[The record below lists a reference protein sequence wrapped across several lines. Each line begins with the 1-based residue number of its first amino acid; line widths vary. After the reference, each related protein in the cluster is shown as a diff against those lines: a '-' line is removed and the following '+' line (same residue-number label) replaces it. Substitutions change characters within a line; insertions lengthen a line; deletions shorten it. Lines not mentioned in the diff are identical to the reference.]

1 MEHQDRTDFR
11 LPIYRDAPIRH
22 KLIICEPLLSDID
35 FYNCL
40 DTWVEQ
46 VIVGGESGNRA
57 RICNYDWVLDIRQ
70 QCIEKNINFWFKQ
83 TGAYLLRTFIERR
96 IFVSYQASV
105 STLPGSKG
113 ENRYRIVCRIL
124 FFGNKTIFIYIPI
137 CTYGYAVCFHIHRV
151 RLYRGIRSSALI

>member
-57 RICNYDWVLDIRQ
+57 RICNYHGKVL
-70 QCIEKNINFWFKQ
+70 FSFKQ
-83 TGAYLLRTFIERR
+83 IGARLLKDGYLYHIKRR
-96 IFVSYQASV
+96 YQHSQARKAKID
-105 STLPGSKG
+105 T
-113 ENRYRIVCRIL
+113 E
-124 FFGNKTIFIYIPI
+124 
-137 CTYGYAVCFHIHRV
+137 
-151 RLYRGIRSSALI
+151 

>member
-1 MEHQDRTDFR
+1 MEHQDRTDFC

-57 RICNYDWVLDIRQ
+57 RICNYDWILNIRK
-70 QCIEKNINFWFKQ
+70 QCIHGKVLFSFKQ
-83 TGAYLLRTFIERR
+83 TGARLLKNGYLYHIKRR
-96 IFVSYQASV
+96 YQHSQARKAKID
-105 STLPGSKG
+105 T
-113 ENRYRIVCRIL
+113 E
-124 FFGNKTIFIYIPI
+124 
-137 CTYGYAVCFHIHRV
+137 
-151 RLYRGIRSSALI
+151 

>member
-46 VIVGGESGNRA
+46 VIVGGELN
-57 RICNYDWVLDIRQ
+57 IRK
-70 QCIEKNINFWFKQ
+70 QCIHGKVLFSFKQ
-83 TGAYLLRTFIERR
+83 IGARLLKDGYLYHIKRR
-96 IFVSYQASV
+96 YQHSQARKAKID
-105 STLPGSKG
+105 T
-113 ENRYRIVCRIL
+113 E
-124 FFGNKTIFIYIPI
+124 
-137 CTYGYAVCFHIHRV
+137 
-151 RLYRGIRSSALI
+151 

>member
-46 VIVGGESGNRA
+46 VIVGGESG
-57 RICNYDWVLDIRQ
+57 
-70 QCIEKNINFWFKQ
+70 IEYPEAVYSWQSPF
-83 TGAYLLRTFIERR
+83 
-96 IFVSYQASV
+96 
-105 STLPGSKG
+105 
-113 ENRYRIVCRIL
+113 L
-124 FFGNKTIFIYIPI
+124 F
-137 CTYGYAVCFHIHRV
+137 
-151 RLYRGIRSSALI
+151 

>member
-46 VIVGGESGNRA
+46 VIVGGE
-57 RICNYDWVLDIRQ
+57 
-70 QCIEKNINFWFKQ
+70 
-83 TGAYLLRTFIERR
+83 
-96 IFVSYQASV
+96 
-105 STLPGSKG
+105 
-113 ENRYRIVCRIL
+113 
-124 FFGNKTIFIYIPI
+124 
-137 CTYGYAVCFHIHRV
+137 
-151 RLYRGIRSSALI
+151 

>member
-57 RICNYDWVLDIRQ
+57 RICNYDWVLNIRK
-70 QCIEKNINFWFKQ
+70 QCIHGKVLFSFKQ
-83 TGAYLLRTFIERR
+83 TGARLLKDGYL
-96 IFVSYQASV
+96 
-105 STLPGSKG
+105 
-113 ENRYRIVCRIL
+113 
-124 FFGNKTIFIYIPI
+124 
-137 CTYGYAVCFHIHRV
+137 
-151 RLYRGIRSSALI
+151 

>member
-57 RICNYDWVLDIRQ
+57 RICNYDWVLNIRK
-70 QCIEKNINFWFKQ
+70 QCIHGKVLFSFKQ
-83 TGAYLLRTFIERR
+83 IGARLLKDGYL
-96 IFVSYQASV
+96 Y
-105 STLPGSKG
+105 
-113 ENRYRIVCRIL
+113 
-124 FFGNKTIFIYIPI
+124 
-137 CTYGYAVCFHIHRV
+137 HIKREIH
-151 RLYRGIRSSALI
+151 